1 LEFGIWNLEFASALA
16 LGFVG
21 SLHCAGMCGPI
32 AIALPLN
39 NQSWF
44 ARISGGLLYNAGR
57 TITYALLGAIFGLA
71 GFGLALGGLQQWV
84 SIILGA
90 VMILSVLIPRLGS
103 TGLKITQIGD
113 KLTGRIKKSFARL
126 FRMRTYGS
134 LFIIGLL
141 NGFLPCG
148 LVYIALAGALVMSHF
163 YQGSL
168 YMVFFGIGTIP
179 MMLAIAIAGNILSGK
194 VRQRLNAVIPAF
206 IVLLGILFILRGL
219 NLGIPYISPKLN
231 QEGEKA
237 TMECCH
243 PKK

>member
-1 LEFGIWNLEFASALA
+1 MEPGIWNLEFAAALA

-39 NQSWF
+39 NRSWF
-44 ARISGGLLYNAGR
+44 SRISGGLLYNAGR
-57 TITYALLGAIFGLA
+57 TITYAVLGAIFGLA
-71 GFGLALGGLQQWV
+71 GFGLALGGMQQWV
-84 SIILGA
+84 SIVLGA
-90 VMILSVLIPRLGS
+90 LMILSVIIPKLGAA
-103 TGLKITQIGD
+103 GK
-113 KLTGRIKKSFARL
+113 KLTGIGDALTGKLKQPFVRL

-148 LVYIALAGALVMSHF
+148 LVYIALAGALVMSQIH
-163 YQGSL
+163 QGAL

-179 MMLAIAIAGNILSGK
+179 MMLAISIAGNILSQK
-194 VRQRLNAVIPAF
+194 LRQRLNAVIPVF
-206 IVLLGILFILRGL
+206 IILLGILFILRGL
-219 NLGIPYISPKLN
+219 NLGIPYISPKLQ
-231 QEGEKA
+231 QEGDKA